1 MADRAYI
8 DDPEELVEFTATTS
22 SLQLPAAA
30 SPIDPQYRLADGSLA
45 SASSQVLVTAQS
57 EGVQIYSTTDSK
69 CLRSWTFPPSVRFSC
84 PAKYF
89 AKYSDEGTIG
99 DSYVY
104 AALDSG
110 NGIGSKDRGTVVWR
124 WTDRGI
130 GSIGLED
137 KIEAKLGEPIF
148 ALEPGVTASGHLL
161 AVHRDGSLTLAT
173 QDMEKRH
180 QLVCP
185 VSGKPEV
192 VWYQIIEVSQSMRS
206 YLDSRQVT
214 DWLGGD
220 SRLAL
225 VLTRVADAEVDAEYT
240 YHVAL
245 FAIDGAEASIAEVGS
260 TNINPTH
267 LQTQPLACAFDAD
280 TGTMAMLTEA
290 GVYVHFSLLTGVSA
304 LDDAIIL
311 ERTKEVVLRGFIPCV
326 NDGTQGAVLASNL
339 LAQSQLTMT
348 ALSERYV
355 AIAGTHSTVSHASK
369 GPYESVLT
377 IWDLQFGCMHAE
389 KTLDLAPAWLQGA
402 SKKHAMPRLTYQIQ
416 PLCPRLGENGT
427 ASEQI
432 SLAIT
437 VAHTADM
444 HAALDG
450 DKAATR
456 AQKSGKKA
464 AANAGVSWGVKVFVA
479 STFLPPV
486 TLLASLR
493 LQNNAKYYVD
503 PEKQPAR
510 ARTVHSSNILLH
522 EEQEQGLGV
531 LRSGWEAIVDGTTAA
546 SSAGIDTV
554 EAFAQ
559 IGAKREETQGKENE
573 VLLALA
579 NVTDAIDS
587 EQYTRLFMDH
597 LGVRLTPGTP
607 IGDYGATWISAH
619 LMTTVMR
626 RCFAE
631 PLGVSRSSQ
640 LPLYAPQVIEF
651 MLVNCGLC
659 NSHAPAPGLLQH
671 LLARV
676 DRKGCG
682 VLASDPAWNLVDI
695 ALRQCPDL
703 PEEQVVEVLQ
713 FQLSHYAERVDSLF
727 DLASQEDA
735 DDQMQEDAKDEPIAA
750 DVMRTVSAIASVT
763 GSEDMLRLALADL
776 PLSHAACV
784 LRLLITWMRTWTL
797 MGANVELAAS
807 ARFVQPSSAGLARAL
822 ADEDDAK
829 ADPIGETIAQAGQQP
844 LQASLDSVPA
854 VDAALTAFKV
864 PQAPSAEVEAGASLV
879 RVFTR
884 KWAPVLALPAELVG
898 APELGQVVWLA
909 TLILDAHLSS
919 ILLSAEFSTLIAQLT
934 EASDRALSISDQ
946 LRLLR
951 IGLVPFH
958 MAWQKQQEKRVADG
972 LAEQK
977 QALGLDEVVLLNGMT
992 RSQAERQSEAQP
1004 NAKIA
1009 QGTGPAGTYWERIQ
1023 KLEKYRVEVMHW

>member
-8 DDPEELVEFTATTS
+8 DEPEELVEFTASTS
-22 SLQLPAAA
+22 SSQLPAAV
-30 SPIDPQYRLADGSLA
+30 SSIDPLYSSTSSSLT
-45 SASSQVLVTAQS
+45 SASNQVLVTAQG
-57 EGVQIYSTTDSK
+57 EGVQIYSATDSK
-69 CLRSWTFPPSVRFSC
+69 CLRSWTFPPSVRFAC
-84 PAKYF
+84 PAKYY
-89 AKYSDEGTIG
+89 AKYTDEGAIG
-99 DSYVY
+99 DSLVYV
-104 AALDSG
+104 ALDSG
-110 NGIGSKDRGTVVWR
+110 DGISSKDSGTVVWR

-130 GSIGLED
+130 VSVGLED
-137 KIEAKLGEPIF
+137 KIEAKLGGSIF
-148 ALEPGVTASGHLL
+148 ALEPGVTSDGHLL
-161 AVHRDGSLTLAT
+161 VVHKDGALTLAT
-173 QDMEKRH
+173 QDLEKRH
-180 QLVCP
+180 QLTCP
-185 VSGKPEV
+185 VSGKSEV
-192 VWYQIIEVSQSMRS
+192 VWYQIIEVSQSMRL

-214 DWLGGD
+214 DWLDGGC
-220 SRLAL
+220 RLAL
-225 VLTRVADAEVDAEYT
+225 VLTRVADADVDAEFT
-240 YHVAL
+240 YHVSL
-245 FAIDGAEASIAEVGS
+245 FAIDGAEASIVEVGS
-260 TNINPTH
+260 THIKPTH

-280 TGTMAMLTEA
+280 TGTVAMLTEA
-290 GVYVHFSLLTGVSA
+290 GVYTHFNLLTGVSA

-311 ERTKEVVLRGFIPCV
+311 ERTKEVVLRGFVPCV
-326 NDGTQGAVLASNL
+326 DDDTQGAVLASNL

-348 ALSERYV
+348 ALTERYV

-377 IWDLQFGCMHAE
+377 IWDLQFGCLHAE
-389 KTLDLAPAWLQGA
+389 KTLELAPSWLQGA
-402 SKKHAMPRLTYQIQ
+402 SKKHALPRLTYQIQ
-416 PLCPRLGENGT
+416 PLSSRLGANGT

-437 VAHTADM
+437 VAHTTDT

-450 DKAATR
+450 SAAVVR
-456 AQKSGKKA
+456 AQKSAKKKA
-464 AANAGVSWGVKVFVA
+464 TGVSWGVKVFVA
-479 STFLPPV
+479 SAFLPPV

-503 PEKQPAR
+503 PEKQSER
-510 ARTVHSSNILLH
+510 ARKVHSSNILLH

-531 LRSGWEAIVDGTTAA
+531 LRSGWEAIVDGTTTA

-559 IGAKREETQGKENE
+559 IGAKREETQSEENE

-587 EQYTRLFMDH
+587 NQYTRLFMDH
-597 LGVRLTPGTP
+597 LGVQLTPDTP
-607 IGDYGATWISAH
+607 IADYGATWISAH
-619 LMTTVMR
+619 LMTTAMR

-676 DRKGCG
+676 DRKRCA
-682 VLASDPAWNLVDI
+682 VLASDPAWNLISI
-695 ALRQCPDL
+695 ALRKCPDL
-703 PEEQVVEVLQ
+703 PEEHVVEVLQ
-713 FQLSHYAERVDSLF
+713 FQLSHYAAHVDRLF
-727 DLASQEDA
+727 DLAQTEDS
-735 DDQMQEDAKDEPIAA
+735 DDLMQTDDGDNLIRA

-763 GSEDMLRLALADL
+763 GSDDMLRQALAEL

-784 LRLLITWMRTWTL
+784 LRLLITWMREWTL

-807 ARFVQPSSAGLARAL
+807 ARFVQASAVGLARAL
-822 ADEDDAK
+822 ADDGDGP

-844 LQASLDSVPA
+844 QSKSFDSVPA

-864 PQAPSAEVEAGASLV
+864 PQAPSAEVEAGAALV

-884 KWAPVLALPAELVG
+884 KWAPTLTLPESLVE

-909 TLILDAHLSS
+909 MLILDAHLSS
-919 ILLSAEFSTLIAQLT
+919 ILLSTEFSTLIAQLT

-992 RSQAERQSEAQP
+992 RSQAERQKEAQP
-1004 NAKIA
+1004 NAKYA
-1009 QGTGPAGTYWERIQ
+1009 QGAGPAGTYWERIQ